1 MEAATKRNTAKTIT
15 FLSALLYAFS
25 ASSAAAQICIIQ
37 APANYEFVDM
47 GYDTTTNEVGIV
59 GNVVENGEDI
69 PTVFELNA
77 EGDGFTAQTLAD
89 LPGATQRA
97 LVTAISSDAIRI
109 AGTNLDSPNTVDV
122 EGTTWL
128 RSSPSNPIPI
138 GTLSNTNNRSQAL
151 GAWANGVVGSSGGQN
166 RSITWDANNGIQE
179 LPGTLNFITQATDV
193 SENAEIIVGFS
204 THEVFDGA
212 AYYWDTNGI
221 HRLNDSIP
229 GHTLV
234 QSRANAVSPNGNY
247 IAGQISAIDPQGTP
261 VVYPAVWEGSERTL
275 TVLADDNGNFLQGTT
290 LDISDL
296 GFAVGTFAN
305 ADFTDSFGFIW
316 QPEFGASVRVFED
329 WLDEIQPTN
338 TFGAGTFTV
347 NAIAEANGRLLFTVL
362 DRNFA
367 YALIDVT
374 IDEPATIPAGL
385 GDFNDDG
392 LVDLLD
398 LDMYSGN
405 LDANAVGPL
414 EALDLDNDGTVDADD
429 FEFHLS
435 SLVKTSNG
443 RRGTFAG
450 DANLDGS
457 VDVLNDA
464 FTLVGNLGQAATSFS
479 QGDFNADGVV
489 DVLGDA
495 FLLVANLG
503 MTNEP
508 SSLCSP

>member
-1 MEAATKRNTAKTIT
+1 MRKIAKLETVLYS
-15 FLSALLYAFS
+15 FLCVSVFS
-25 ASSAAAQICIIQ
+25 VPSVLAQVNIIQ

-77 EGDGFTAQTLAD
+77 DGDGFTAQTLAS
-89 LPGATQRA
+89 LPGSTQNP
-97 LVTAISSDAIRI
+97 VVNKISSDASRV
-109 AGTNLDSPNTVDV
+109 AGVTFDSPNTTGL

-128 RSSPSNPIPI
+128 RAAPNSPVGI
-138 GTLSNTNNRSQAL
+138 GSLAITNNNSEAV
-151 GAWANGVVGSSGGQN
+151 GAFADGVVGSSGGSN
-166 RSITWDANNGIQE
+166 RSVVWDTTNGIQE
-179 LPGTLNFITQATDV
+179 LPGTLGSITQATGV
-193 SENAEIIVGFS
+193 SANAETIVGFS
-204 THEVFDGA
+204 AHEISSGA
-212 AYYWDTNGI
+212 AYYWDNNGI

-229 GHTLV
+229 GHTLIL
-234 QSRANAVSPNGNY
+234 SRANAVSPNGNY
-247 IAGQISAIDPQGTP
+247 IAGQITAIDPQGTP
-261 VVYPAVWEGSERTL
+261 VVYAVVWEGTERTL

-296 GFAVGTFAN
+296 GFAVGTFTN

-338 TFGAGTFTV
+338 TFSVGTFAV
-347 NAIAEANGRLLFTVL
+347 NSIAGASGRLLFTVL

-443 RRGTFAG
+443 RRGTFVG

-503 MTNEP
+503 MTNEQ

>member
-1 MEAATKRNTAKTIT
+1 MRKIAKLETVLYS
-15 FLSALLYAFS
+15 FLCVSVFS
-25 ASSAAAQICIIQ
+25 VPSVLAQVNIIQ

-77 EGDGFTAQTLAD
+77 DGDGFTAQTLAD

-97 LVTAISSDAIRI
+97 TVSKISPDAIRI
-109 AGTNLDSPNTVDV
+109 AGASISENTDLDL

-128 RSSPSNPIPI
+128 RSAPNSPVGI
-138 GTLSNTNNRSQAL
+138 GSLAITTNTSEAI
-151 GAWANGVVGSSGGQN
+151 GAFANGVVGSSDGQN
-166 RSITWDANNGIQE
+166 RSVIWDTNNGIQE
-179 LPGTLNFITQATDV
+179 LPGTLGSVTQAQDA
-193 SENAEIIVGFS
+193 SSNAEIIVGNS
-204 THEVFDGA
+204 GHEVFDGA

-229 GHTLV
+229 GHTLIL
-234 QSRANAVSPNGNY
+234 SRANAVSPNGNY
-247 IAGQISAIDPQGTP
+247 IAGQITSINPQGDFAT
-261 VVYPAVWEGSERTL
+261 YPAVWEGTDRTL
-275 TVLADDNGNFLQGTT
+275 TVLLDGDGNFIEGNT

-296 GFAVGTFAN
+296 GFAVGALTN

-338 TFGAGTFTV
+338 TFGAGTFAV